1 MKDFFS
7 PNSSEDQKTAPNI
20 IQRSD
25 ANQSQIIGGDADVD
39 HSQIIGKIYPHPP
52 GFRHPWVWER
62 VCENPGEGM
71 ASCPP
76 PACLRLWLFLIYF

>member
-52 GFRHPWVWER
+52 GFRHP
-62 VCENPGEGM
+62 
-71 ASCPP
+71 
-76 PACLRLWLFLIYF
+76 